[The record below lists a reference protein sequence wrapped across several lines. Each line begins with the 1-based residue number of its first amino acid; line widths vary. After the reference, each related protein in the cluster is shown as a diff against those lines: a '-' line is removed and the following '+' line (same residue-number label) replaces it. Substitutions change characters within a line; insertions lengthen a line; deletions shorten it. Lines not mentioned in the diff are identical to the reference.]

1 MSNPWETQW
10 AKRPT
15 PQLVSRLN
23 DLTSLILS
31 EVDEDDEDTILGS
44 YNARQSRG
52 ELKSQRDEQ
61 GDGIAIPPEENPYDR
76 PAYIDA
82 NGNVQN
88 AARHDMIGVLTNV
101 RDYASEAH
109 WISEELE
116 HRIRKTQYSGL
127 NDIEITTNVKKK
139 KRRRRWSRR

>member
-1 MSNPWETQW
+1 MSNPWEKW

-15 PQLVSRLN
+15 PELLSRLN

-31 EVDEDDEDTILGS
+31 EIDEDDEDTILGS
-44 YNARQSRG
+44 YFARRRRG

-61 GDGIAIPPEENPYDR
+61 GDGIAIPPEYNPYDA

-82 NGNVQN
+82 NGKVHN
-88 AARHDMIGVLTNV
+88 AARTDIIGVLTNV
-101 RDYASEAH
+101 REYGSEAH

-116 HRIRKTQYSGL
+116 HRIRKTKYAGIH
-127 NDIEITTNVKKK
+127 DIKIVKV
-139 KRRRRWSRR
+139 S